1 MGHRQGPLDHRV
13 ARLSPEFWNG
23 RRVLVTGHTGFK
35 GSWLC
40 LLLEQLNARVT
51 GIGLEPPEGG
61 AYSSFLPWSNVESHI
76 TDLRD
81 PEATA
86 AIVDAC
92 RPEVVI
98 HMAAQALEPVGFA
111 DPILTYST
119 NVMSTVNLLVA
130 VSALPE
136 CRSMVVVTSDKV
148 YENSELGR
156 PFKEDDPLG
165 GTGPYSGSKA
175 CVEYVVKAFRR
186 DPTKPLGRRIATARA
201 GNVIGG
207 GDQSQQRLLPDVF
220 RSLAAGK
227 VIELRN
233 PKAVRPWQF
242 VLNPLWGYLLLA
254 ERLYNDPDSAPRA
267 VNFGP
272 HLEDSVPVGELVD
285 RTLAEIG
292 SGSWVDV
299 GESFP
304 EAVQLRLDS
313 TIAEQTLGWSPL
325 VDIDLAVRWTA
336 EWHRADPESSDRR
349 TTSINQIRK
358 YLEML
363 PR

>member
-1 MGHRQGPLDHRV
+1 MKPD
-13 ARLSPEFWNG
+13 FWSG
-23 RRVLVTGHTGFK
+23 RPVLVTGHTGFK
-35 GSWLC
+35 GAWLC
-40 LLLEQLNARVT
+40 LLLEHLGARVT
-51 GIGLEPPEGG
+51 GVGLEPPSGG
-61 AYSSFLPWSNVESHI
+61 AYCSFLPWTNVESHI
-76 TDLRD
+76 VDLRE
-81 PEATA
+81 PETTA
-86 AIVDAC
+86 RIVNRAQ
-92 RPEVVI
+92 PEVVI

-119 NVMSTVNLLVA
+119 NVMSTVNLLA
-130 VSALPE
+130 AL
-136 CRSMVVVTSDKV
+136 SGIDQVHAMVVVTSDKV
-148 YENSELGR
+148 YENLELGR

-175 CVEYVVKAFRR
+175 CVEYVVKAFRK
-186 DPTKPLGRRIATARA
+186 DPTKALAPRVSTARA

-227 VIELRN
+227 VVELRN

-254 ERLYNDPDSAPRA
+254 ERLYTRPEDAPPA
-267 VNFGP
+267 CNFGP
-272 HLEDSVPVGELVD
+272 HLEDSVPVGRLVD
-285 RTLAEIG
+285 MTLAEIG
-292 SGSWVDV
+292 HGSWVDV

-313 TIAEQTLGWSPL
+313 SAAQQKLGWSPV
-325 VDIDLAVRWTA
+325 VDIETGVRWTA
-336 EWHRADPESSDRR
+336 EWHRASPDGSQRR
-349 TTSINQIRK
+349 TVAINQIRN

-363 PR
+363 SP

>member
-1 MGHRQGPLDHRV
+1 MGLNRG
-13 ARLSPEFWNG
+13 FWHG

-40 LLLEQLNARVT
+40 LLLEHLGAEVT
-51 GIGLEPPEGG
+51 GVGLEPPAGG
-61 AYSSFLPWSNVESHI
+61 AYRSFSPWSRVDSHLQ
-76 TDLRD
+76 DLRD

-86 AIVDAC
+86 ALVDAA
-92 RPEVVI
+92 RPEVVL

-119 NVMSTVNLLVA
+119 NVMSTVNLLA
-130 VSALPE
+130 ALTGRPE
-136 CRSMVVVTSDKV
+136 VQSTVVVTSDKV

-175 CVEYVVKAFRR
+175 CVELVVKAFRL
-186 DPTKPLGRRIATARA
+186 DPTKELGHRIATARA

-207 GDQSQQRLLPDVF
+207 GDHSEKRLLPDVF

-227 VIELRN
+227 VVELRN

-242 VLNPLWGYLLLA
+242 VLNPLYGYLLLA
-254 ERLYNDPDSAPRA
+254 ELLYLDPESAPVA

-272 HLEDSVPVGELVD
+272 RLEDSVPVGQLVD
-285 RTLAEIG
+285 MTLAEVG
-292 SGSWVDV
+292 AGSWVDV

-304 EAVQLRLDS
+304 EAVLLRLDS
-313 TIAEQTLGWSPL
+313 SIAERRLGWSPI
-325 VDIDLAVRWTA
+325 VGIETAVRWTA
-336 EWHRADPESSDRR
+336 AYHLAPPEGPHRREAALEQI
-349 TTSINQIRK
+349 TS
-358 YLEML
+358 YLEMCSHE
-363 PR
+363 

>member
-1 MGHRQGPLDHRV
+1 MD
-13 ARLSPEFWNG
+13 ARIVGLTSGFWDG

-51 GIGLEPPEGG
+51 AIGLAPPEGG
-61 AYSSFLPWSNVESHI
+61 AYSSFLPWTNVDSHI
-76 TDLRD
+76 SDLRD
-81 PEATA
+81 SEKTA
-86 AIVDAC
+86 AIVAAC

-130 VSALPE
+130 VSEVPE

-186 DPTKPLGRRIATARA
+186 DPTKALAPRIATARA

-220 RSLAAGK
+220 RSLAAGR

-254 ERLYNDPDSAPRA
+254 EMLYSDPDGAPKA

-325 VDIDLAVRWTA
+325 VDIDTAVRWTA
-336 EWHRADPESSDRR
+336 EWHRAAPVGSERR
-349 TTSINQIRK
+349 TTSIDQIRR

-363 PR
+363 PN

>member
-1 MGHRQGPLDHRV
+1 VNPQ
-13 ARLSPEFWNG
+13 FWDG

-40 LLLEQLNARVT
+40 LLLEHLNARVT
-51 GIGLEPPEGG
+51 GVGLEPPEGG
-61 AYSSFLPWSNVESHI
+61 AYCSFLPWTNVDSHI
-76 TDLRD
+76 ADLRD
-81 PEATA
+81 PDLTA
-86 AIVDAC
+86 SIVA
-92 RPEVVI
+92 RSNPEVVI
-98 HMAAQALEPVGFA
+98 HMAAQSLEPVGFA

-119 NVMSTVNLLVA
+119 NVMSTVNLLAA
-130 VSALPE
+130 VSSFPE
-136 CRSMVVVTSDKV
+136 VRSMVVVTSDKV

-175 CVEYVVKAFRR
+175 CVEYVVKAFAR
-186 DPTKPLGRRIATARA
+186 DPTKALAPRIATARA

-207 GDQSQQRLLPDVF
+207 GDQSKQRLLPDVF

-227 VIELRN
+227 VVELRN

-254 ERLYNDPDSAPRA
+254 ERLYLDPEKAPRA

-292 SGSWVDV
+292 RGSWVDV

-313 TIAEQTLGWSPL
+313 SVAERTLGWSPL
-325 VDIDLAVRWTA
+325 VDIDTAIRWTA
-336 EWHRADPESSDRR
+336 EWHRAEPSGSERR
-349 TTSINQIRK
+349 TTSINQIRR

-363 PR
+363 AP